1 MLDAWLKRLET
12 QHPKAMDLGLDRLR
26 EVWQALGA
34 PWPGA
39 KVVTVAGT
47 NGKGSAVATLRAL
60 AVAQGLRVGDTTSP
74 HLHRFNERIQ
84 LQGVPASDGQIVE
97 AFERIEAARGSLTLT
112 YFETAILAAFL
123 IMADAALDLAILEVG
138 LGGRLDAVN
147 IIDADLALLT
157 PVDLDHQSWL
167 GSTREAIG
175 LEKAGVFRPGRPVI
189 IADPNP
195 PASVLER
202 VAALGCPSARW
213 GQDFGVRARATGSEA
228 FVTGLEHPLVWPLHA
243 PLPVAP
249 PSFLGA
255 LQAWAALGYPLTEA
269 VLDSAL
275 AMTPPPGRQQW
286 RALEGQALLFDVAH
300 NPHAAAF
307 LAERLEAPL
316 DLAVF
321 GCYADKDA
329 EGMFQALSPKVERW
343 LFVPTPG
350 PRGQTG
356 ETLAARLAPHC
367 DAAGQPFEVLPSLS
381 AETLQGA
388 LAASRLQGLKRVGFL
403 GSFSVASAAETALL
417 PKGQGRGG

>member
-34 PWPGA
+34 PWPGE

-60 AVAQGLRVGDTTSP
+60 ALAQGLRVGDTTSP

-84 LQGVPASDGQIVE
+84 LQGMPASDGQIVE

-112 YFETAILAAFL
+112 YFETAILAALL
-123 IMADAALDLAILEVG
+123 IMADASLDLAILEVG

-175 LEKAGVFRPGRPVI
+175 LEKAGVFRAGRPVI

-213 GQDFGVRARATGSEA
+213 GLDFGVRAQATVSEA
-228 FVTGLEHPLVWPLHA
+228 YVTAFEQSLAWPLSA

-269 VLDSAL
+269 VLDRAL

-286 RALEGQALLFDVAH
+286 RTLEGQALLFDVAH

-307 LAERLEAPL
+307 LAERLESPL

-321 GCYADKDA
+321 GCYVDKDA
-329 EGMFQALSPKVERW
+329 EGMFHALAPKVKRW
-343 LFVPTPG
+343 AFVPTPG
-350 PRGQTG
+350 PRGQAG
-356 ETLAARLAPHC
+356 ETLAARLAPLC
-367 DAAGQPFEVLPSLS
+367 GAAGQPFKVLPSLGP
-381 AETLQGA
+381 EVLQRM
-388 LAASRLQGLKRVGFL
+388 LLASRSQGLKRVGFL

-417 PKGQGRGG
+417 PNGTGAGC

>member
-60 AVAQGLRVGDTTSP
+60 ALAQGLRVGDTTSP

>member
-1 MLDAWLKRLET
+1 MLEAWLKRLET

-26 EVWQALGA
+26 EVWRALGA

-39 KVVTVAGT
+39 QVVTVAGT

-60 AVAQGLRVGDTTSP
+60 ALAQGLRVGDTTSP

-84 LQGVPASDGQIVE
+84 LQGEPANDAQIVA
-97 AFERIEAARGSLTLT
+97 AFERIDIARGTLTLT
-112 YFETAILAAFL
+112 YFETAILAALL

-175 LEKAGVFRPGRPVI
+175 LEKSGVFRAGRPVI

-202 VAALGCPSARW
+202 VASLACPSARW
-213 GQDFGVRARATGSEA
+213 GLDFGVRASGRGSEA
-228 FVTGLEHPLVWPLHA
+228 FVTGFEQHLAWPLHA

-255 LQAWAALGYPLTEA
+255 LQAWAALGYPLTGATLDE
-269 VLDSAL
+269 VLVMA
-275 AMTPPPGRQQW
+275 PPPGRQQW
-286 RALEGQALLFDVAH
+286 RSLQEQALLFDVAH

-329 EGMFQALSPKVERW
+329 EGMFQALAPKVRNW
-343 LFVPTPG
+343 LFVPTPE
-350 PRGQTG
+350 PRGQAS
-356 ETLAARLAPHC
+356 EALAARLAPLC
-367 DAAGQPFEVLPSLS
+367 ASAGQPFEVLPSLS
-381 AETLQGA
+381 AEALQGA
-388 LAASRLQGLKRVGFL
+388 VLASRAKGHKRVGFL
-403 GSFSVASAAETALL
+403 GSFSVASAAEAALL
-417 PKGQGRGG
+417 PVKPGVGS

>member
-26 EVWQALGA
+26 EVWLALGA

-39 KVVTVAGT
+39 TVVTVAGT

-60 AVAQGLRVGDTTSP
+60 ALAQGLRVGDTTSP

-84 LQGVPASDGQIVE
+84 VQGTPASDAQIVE
-97 AFERIEAARGSLTLT
+97 AFERIEAARGALTLT
-112 YFETAILAAFL
+112 YFETAILAALL

-175 LEKAGVFRPGRPVI
+175 LEKAGVFRAGRPVV

-202 VAALGCPSARW
+202 VADLGSPSACW
-213 GQDFGVRARATGSEA
+213 GVDFGLRYEGARREA
-228 FVTGLEHPLVWPLHA
+228 FITGFGQGTVFPLQR
-243 PLPVAP
+243 PLPVAA

-255 LQAWAALGYPLTEA
+255 LQAWAALGNPLTSA
-269 VLDSAL
+269 LIDAAL

-286 RALEGQALLFDVAH
+286 RALAGQALLFDVAH

-307 LAERLEAPL
+307 LAERLDAPL

-321 GCYADKDA
+321 GSYADKDA
-329 EGMFQALSPKVERW
+329 EGMVRALAPKVRRW

-356 ETLAARLAPHC
+356 EALAARLAPLC
-367 DAAGQPFEVLPSLS
+367 KEVGQPFNVLPSLG
-381 AETLQGA
+381 AEALQGA
-388 LAASRLQGLKRVGFL
+388 LAASRSEGLKRIGFL
-403 GSFSVASAAETALL
+403 GSFSVVSAAEAALL
-417 PKGQGRGG
+417 PPAQGAEG

>member
-39 KVVTVAGT
+39 KVITVAGT

-60 AVAQGLRVGDTTSP
+60 ALAQGLRVGDTTSP

>member
-26 EVWQALGA
+26 KVWLALGV
-34 PWPGA
+34 PSPGA

-47 NGKGSAVATLRAL
+47 NGKGSAVATLRAIAL
-60 AVAQGLRVGDTTSP
+60 AQGLRVGDTTSP

-157 PVDLDHQSWL
+157 PVDLDHQTWL

-175 LEKAGVFRPGRPVI
+175 LEKAGVFRAGRPVI

-195 PASVLER
+195 PTSVLER

-213 GQDFGVRARATGSEA
+213 GLDFGVRALVDGSEA
-228 FVTGLEHPLVWPLHA
+228 FVMGFERPLAWPLSA
-243 PLPVAP
+243 PLPVAS

-269 VLDSAL
+269 VLASAL
-275 AMTPPPGRQQW
+275 AMTPPPGRQEW
-286 RALEGQALLFDVAH
+286 RTLEGQALLFDVAH

-307 LAERLEAPL
+307 LAERLESPL

-321 GCYADKDA
+321 GCYAEKDA
-329 EGMFQALSPKVERW
+329 EGMFHALAPKVQRW
-343 LFVPTPG
+343 LFVSTPG
-350 PRGQTG
+350 PRGQAG
-356 ETLAARLAPHC
+356 ETLAARLSSLC
-367 DAAGQPFEVLPSLS
+367 DAAGQPFDVLPSLS
-381 AETLQGA
+381 AEALKGTLV
-388 LAASRLQGLKRVGFL
+388 ASRAQGLKRVGFL

-417 PKGQGRGG
+417 PNGTGAGC

>member
-26 EVWQALGA
+26 EVWLALGA

-39 KVVTVAGT
+39 QVVTVAGT

-60 AVAQGLRVGDTTSP
+60 ALAHGLRVGDTTSP

-84 LQGVPASDGQIVE
+84 VQGTPASDAQIVA
-97 AFERIEAARGSLTLT
+97 AFERIEAARGELTLT
-112 YFETAILAAFL
+112 YFETAILAALL
-123 IMADAALDLAILEVG
+123 IMADAAVDLAILEVG

-167 GSTREAIG
+167 GTTREAIG
-175 LEKAGVFRPGRPVI
+175 REKAGVFRAGRPVI
-189 IADPNP
+189 IADPDP
-195 PASVLER
+195 PTSVLER
-202 VAALGCPSARW
+202 VAHLGCPSARF
-213 GQDFGVRARATGSEA
+213 GLDFGLRPRANGQEA
-228 FVTGLEHPLVWPLHA
+228 FITGFEQHLAWPLKA

-255 LQAWAALGYPLTEA
+255 LQAWAALGYPLTGA
-269 VLDSAL
+269 VLDGAL
-275 AMTPPPGRQQW
+275 AMAPPPGRQQW
-286 RALEGQALLFDVAH
+286 RAHEGQMLLLDVAH

-307 LAERLEAPL
+307 LAERLETPL

-329 EGMFQALSPKVERW
+329 EGMFRALAPRVRRW

-350 PRGQTG
+350 PRGQAG
-356 ETLAARLAPHC
+356 ETLAARLAPLC
-367 DAAGQPFEVLPSLS
+367 EAAGQPFEVLPSLS
-381 AETLQGA
+381 AEGLQGA
-388 LAASRLQGLKRVGFL
+388 LAASRNQGLKRVGFL
-403 GSFSVASAAETALL
+403 GSFSVASLAETALV
-417 PKGQGRGG
+417 PNRSGDRS